1 MSAIAP
7 SGALAPSAPLSG
19 FSFTIDALRLAV
31 RAAAAS
37 CATDGGSGAPP
48 PPSLPVLSD
57 GFEALKKTLPGSVL
71 VLSDGTFR
79 VTGLETPFGTNRVVT
94 LSDIS
99 ILEKVGGTAV
109 FKKQEWLIGNV
120 QAVYM
125 SILTEGAHEGARAAE
140 LTLHG
145 QSVRIEVGG
154 TDGDAISEL
163 KVTVLGAPPISKGVV
178 AALDLLGVPARAFRG
193 GQAVAN
199 LLSGGTTPDASAV
212 AATTVTGSDLSLGS
226 PMEPLYSA
234 RLQMLGLFS
243 TGASSATAS
252 QVASLICG
260 VVGTPSLGEAISLS
274 LSCSPSVIGAGPTS
288 QQAAVMGCRTALLAA
303 FARVI
308 ADLPTPALERAV
320 VMMADLASAGFPLGP
335 GNGGGILFSAITEI
349 VTSAATLPPAA
360 APLPLAPPLAAALAL
375 PLMASPLPGTAAAA
389 AGAGLSPE
397 STIEAEIAI
406 RRQALEALRTARG
419 VSAAGGGTLAI
430 PLATSGPVPLSGLA
444 FLRPIPPL
452 PAVPLTDLELL
463 IALGGTEVVRR
474 LAASKGDAAPLV
486 SMSGDGSAATAAQAA
501 SDFSSILAVTRASLH
516 GPTVEGAALLNATG
530 SPADMDTAGTRLR
543 VTLRLHQEVKLGQR
557 ISAIASPELAAP
569 NRQRNSERSVKALP
583 YTAPADR
590 VFRAVGA
597 SLLEPLCS
605 DTSAA
610 ARVANRGVAL
620 PDPVDEAR
628 RLVDVYGR
636 NAVGWILSSGEVDGE
651 TSSDPQGQL
660 VACRTAIAGHI
671 SRWLDDVATPQR
683 ARSVATE
690 TQVLRGDLQSLDLN
704 WNRIQVRCGGL
715 PPKGAQWLAARP
727 ELAASGNAAI
737 LGRWG
742 TTSGPLAYGD
752 CERAARIFGPM
763 LVTLQVDIAGGPP
776 APDGDNTLG
785 LLPLIQ
791 ATAGISDTARSAL
804 LQEALDRFALQHR
817 EVRVNPTA
825 KPADPEAIFL
835 DAQVNA
841 VQPISDAAASVQAGA
856 AAGAAAAKSAI
867 DAHNASLK
875 TGRAATAVALPG
887 AAVVAPTSWGEKRK
901 ADRAAARL
909 AKKQDTSGTSSS
921 TALVVAAPPPQ
932 PAAVQPPPA
941 APSKGAAG
949 GATVQVKQWE
959 PFAAGEPAAASI
971 VSLCDKKGGGLVE
984 VLDRLHHFASPNLS
998 TDKFPCPW
1006 LAATGKCS
1014 THADPA
1020 KQCRKCE
1027 NGAVH
1032 SAAILSKAKAA
1043 VATSLRLVPTSAV
1056 ATAA

>member
-7 SGALAPSAPLSG
+7 LGALAPSAPLSG
-19 FSFTIDALRLAV
+19 FSSTIDALRLAV

-71 VLSDGTFR
+71 VLADGTFR

-99 ILEKVGGTAV
+99 VQDKVGGTAV

-120 QAVYM
+120 KAVYM
-125 SILTEGAHEGARAAE
+125 GILSEGVHEGSRAAE
-140 LTLHG
+140 LMLHG

-154 TDGDAISEL
+154 ADGDAISEL

-178 AALDLLGVPARAFRG
+178 AAMDLLGVPARAFKG

-212 AATTVTGSDLSLGS
+212 AATIVTGVDLSLGS

-243 TGASSATAS
+243 TGASSATAP

-274 LSCSPSVIGAGPTS
+274 LSCSSSVIGAGPTS

-308 ADLPTPALERAV
+308 ADMPTRALERAV
-320 VMMADLASAGFPLGP
+320 IMLADLTSAGFPLGP
-335 GNGGGILFSAITEI
+335 GNGGGILFSAITE
-349 VTSAATLPPAA
+349 VLAGAAATVPPAVPSA
-360 APLPLAPPLAAALAL
+360 LALAL
-375 PLMASPLPGTAAAA
+375 PLVASPMPGGALPAV
-389 AGAGLSPE
+389 GAGLSPE
-397 STIEAEIAI
+397 SAMEAEIAV
-406 RRQALEALRTARG
+406 RRQALEALRAARG
-419 VSAAGGGTLAI
+419 VAFPASRASVDPP
-430 PLATSGPVPLSGLA
+430 PLIGPAPLTGLA
-444 FLRPIPPL
+444 FLRPIPAP
-452 PAVPLTDLELL
+452 PAAPPSDLELL
-463 IALGGTEVVRR
+463 TALGGAEVVRR

-486 SMSGDGSAATAAQAA
+486 VMTGDGSAATAAQAA
-501 SDFSSILAVTRASLH
+501 SDFSSILAVVRASIH
-516 GPTVEGAALLNATG
+516 SPTAEGAALLNSTS
-530 SPADMDTAGTRLR
+530 SPADMEAAGTRLR
-543 VTLRLHQEVKLGQR
+543 ITLRLHQEVRLGQR
-557 ISAIASPELAAP
+557 ISAIASPDQMVAH
-569 NRQRNSERSVKALP
+569 RQRNSDRLVKALP
-583 YTAPADR
+583 STAPPDR

-605 DTSAA
+605 ESSAT
-610 ARVANRGVAL
+610 ARVASRGIPL
-620 PDPVDEAR
+620 REPVDEAR
-628 RLVDVYGR
+628 RLIDIFGR
-636 NAVGWILSSGEVDGE
+636 NSVGYILSSGEVDGE
-651 TSSDPQGQL
+651 TSSDPHGHL
-660 VACRTAIAGHI
+660 VACRTSLSGYI
-671 SRWLDDVATPQR
+671 SRWLEDVATPQR
-683 ARSVATE
+683 ARSVAAE
-690 TQVLRGDLQSLDLN
+690 TQLLRGDLQSLDLN

-742 TTSGPLAYGD
+742 TTTGPLAYGD

-763 LVTLQVDIAGGPP
+763 LILLQVDIAGGPP
-776 APDGDNTLG
+776 ASDGDETLG

-791 ATAGISDTARSAL
+791 ATAGISDESRSAL
-804 LQEALDRFALQHR
+804 LQEAVERFALQQH

-835 DAQVNA
+835 DAQIHA

-856 AAGAAAAKSAI
+856 AAGAAAAKAAI
-867 DAHNASLK
+867 DAHNAANKASK
-875 TGRAATAVALPG
+875 VPAVALSG
-887 AAVVAPTSWGEKRK
+887 AAAAASTTWAEKRK
-901 ADRAAARL
+901 AERDAKRL
-909 AKKQDTSGTSSS
+909 AAKKQS
-921 TALVVAAPPPQ
+921 TAGASTSTAIVVASPTPQ
-932 PAAVQPPPA
+932 PASGKPAPA
-941 APSKGAAG
+941 AAATTATG
-949 GATVQVKQWE
+949 GGNVQVKQWE
-959 PFAAGEPAAASI
+959 PFASGEPAAASI
-971 VSLCDKKGGGLVE
+971 ISLCDKKGGGLVE
-984 VLDRLHHFASPNLS
+984 VLDRLHHFASPTLS

-1014 THADPA
+1014 THVDPA
-1020 KQCRKCE
+1020 RTCRKCE
-1027 NGAVH
+1027 HGAVH
-1032 SAAILSKAKAA
+1032 SAEILSKAKAA
-1043 VATSLRLVPTSAV
+1043 VAPSLRLAPASAV
-1056 ATAA
+1056 AQAA